1 MSAATDSLCVL
12 LLGVSAWLN
21 LIQSIALICSDAVV
35 LWSALA
41 LPRPAGKMHSATHT
55 IEDIAAA
62 IADRL
67 NHTLSSVDREPLIEQ
82 LETIRR
88 LARELPVSSSTRETL
103 ATEAQKLSDIARD
116 VVVVYDND
124 NDNDDDEDDD
134 NDDDDDA
141 DDEDVATID
150 EEVASI
156 DEEDSQPEA
165 WAIQA
170 PVSRVQAQ
178 NIADQLQPIITSLEA
193 ACACCY
199 APKDT
204 DDVIQTVRILQEG
217 MGLPLPIPWHI
228 IELAEYWVRSV
239 GSCGTLTV
247 GAFDSTIQEEL
258 CCSVRIPLHVKSYK
272 PLRRVV
278 FTIEAHDQGWCNSID
293 DGSWTWFEADSQ
305 AAWRRVIVRNPP
317 ASGRFHTYRI
327 QWDLSLPSDI
337 EVDTQ
342 LHEWLGRFPAGE
354 ELSVFARAQFGAWQN
369 FVRKVVVESYSACV

>member
-1 MSAATDSLCVL
+1 
-12 LLGVSAWLN
+12 
-21 LIQSIALICSDAVV
+21 
-35 LWSALA
+35 
-41 LPRPAGKMHSATHT
+41 MHSATHT

-103 ATEAQKLSDIARD
+103 ATETQKLSDIARD

-124 NDNDDDEDDD
+124 NDDDEDDD
-134 NDDDDDA
+134 DDDDDDDDA
-141 DDEDVATID
+141 DD

-156 DEEDSQPEA
+156 DEEDPQPEA

-278 FTIEAHDQGWCNSID
+278 VTIEAHDQ
-293 DGSWTWFEADSQ
+293 
-305 AAWRRVIVRNPP
+305 
-317 ASGRFHTYRI
+317 
-327 QWDLSLPSDI
+327 

-342 LHEWLGRFPAGE
+342 LHEWLGRFAAGE